1 MLYRS
6 SRVKPRAGNF
16 ELWSWFFMRVSGVV
30 LLVMVLVHFA
40 IMHLITPIE
49 LVTFDFVA
57 LRWSNPLWRVY
68 DLVMLSLAVIH
79 GMNGVRVVADD
90 YVRSQGW
97 RVMVA
102 ILIYSVTFVFLVIG
116 AEVIF
121 AFQPL
126 LNTQ

>member
-1 MLYRS
+1 VLYRS

>member
-1 MLYRS
+1 
-6 SRVKPRAGNF
+6 
-16 ELWSWFFMRVSGVV
+16 
-30 LLVMVLVHFA
+30 MVLVHFA

-68 DLVMLSLAVIH
+68 DLVMLFLAVVH

-90 YVRSQGW
+90 YIHSRGW
-97 RVMVA
+97 RVVVA
-102 ILIYSVTFVFLVIG
+102 TLIYAVTFAFLVIG